1 MLNNA
6 LYCPYIAFND
16 STWLKAM
23 AMYYENIYRI
33 VSDSIIPDDPEDLR
47 PLLEDS
53 SIGAMIDPLPYRI
66 SIALHAF
73 SSNGNRKEEST

>member
-6 LYCPYIAFND
+6 LYYPYIAFND
-16 STWLKAM
+16 STWVKAM

-33 VSDSIIPDDPEDLR
+33 VSDNIIPDDPEDLQ

-53 SIGAMIDPLPYRI
+53 SIGAVIDPVTYPGRPPR
-66 SIALHAF
+66 A
-73 SSNGNRKEEST
+73 